1 MNTDFNKFLYFLNL
15 NFKQLLYISYVPK
28 DELGKFHYFD
38 SHHKVGEAFPPHTGN
53 V

>member
-1 MNTDFNKFLYFLNL
+1 MNYTDFNKYSYYLHTFQAVAISFL
-15 NFKQLLYISYVPK
+15 PK
-28 DELGKFHYFD
+28 DELGKFFYFD